1 MLCGKL
7 LEGSIP
13 STSAIGSVDLTG
25 KAADS
30 KSVVWRILRVWV
42 RVLPL
47 PLKIFGEVA

>member
-47 PLKIFGEVA
+47 PLRNFMER